1 MADVIVDPDVPDHD
15 AHLLRRHGPLLAR
28 IRRGWAPPRRTD
40 ASPAHKQKMQLG
52 LAAALAIVL
61 VITVINSGFDGFGFL
76 LGVVTVIIFMTGI
89 LRRDIDPAEDERET
103 TLREVYE
110 QARWYEGR
118 FILLGDLDE
127 SSQRL
132 LGRAGRAIQ
141 AVLCSRVN
149 AEGLLD
155 DVRNGV
161 MLPAEEWEIARL
173 LAKLSGLRA
182 QHHRT
187 VSTGLAP
194 EVEAVAA
201 PLARALDSSEAAVVA
216 RVEALERYA
225 THVAEAERA
234 FHAHHQ
240 IEELRGR
247 LPQYEEL
254 VAESGADGFAVPE
267 LDRLA
272 DDADLLEQALRR
284 SVRSAHEAFRHLDP
298 HDRQD
303 SNGLGSGD
311 TPHLG
316 IRPGDP
322 RERDTSPGDTRPGDT
337 RPGDTWPGA

>member
-28 IRRGWAPPRRTD
+28 IRRGWVPPPRTD
-40 ASPAHKQKMQLG
+40 ASPAHKQKLQLG
-52 LAAALAIVL
+52 LSAALAVL
-61 VITVINSGFDGFGFL
+61 LIITVINSGFDGFGFV

-89 LRRDIDPAEDERET
+89 IRRDIDPAEDEREAN
-103 TLREVYE
+103 LREVFE

-132 LGRAGRAIQ
+132 LGRAGRAVQ
-141 AVLCSRVN
+141 AVLASRVN

-155 DVRNGV
+155 DVRNAV
-161 MLPAEEWEIARL
+161 MLPAEEWEVARL
-173 LAKLSGLRA
+173 LAKLSSLRA

-187 VSTGLAP
+187 VSNGLAP

-201 PLARALDSSEAAVVA
+201 PLARALDISEAAVVA

-225 THVAEAERA
+225 AHVAEAERA

-240 IEELRGR
+240 IEELRER

-267 LDRLA
+267 LDRLGA
-272 DDADLLEQALRR
+272 DADLLEQALRR

-298 HDRQD
+298 QD
-303 SNGLGSGD
+303 QKGLAPAEDD
-311 TPHLG
+311 TPHDDTPPG
-316 IRPGDP
+316 GTWPGDP
-322 RERDTSPGDTRPGDT
+322 RERDT
-337 RPGDTWPGA
+337 RPGDTWPGG